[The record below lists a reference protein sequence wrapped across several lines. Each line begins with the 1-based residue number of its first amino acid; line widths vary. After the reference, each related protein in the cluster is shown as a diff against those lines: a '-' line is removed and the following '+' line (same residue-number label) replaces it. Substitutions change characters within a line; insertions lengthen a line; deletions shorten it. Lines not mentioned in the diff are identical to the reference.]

1 MRLEDKV
8 AIVTGAGK
16 GIGEEI
22 ALRFTE
28 EGARVVV
35 NDIDEASANGTVEK
49 IKNRGGQAAA
59 VIGSVALGEVAQ
71 KIADTAV
78 REFGAAD
85 ILVNNAGIARPQPL
99 EEIREEDWDEVI
111 DVNLKSAFLVTQAV
125 LPHMRRRGWGRI
137 INISS
142 AAAQIGGVTGPH
154 YSASKAGLFGLT
166 HSYASLLA
174 KEGITV
180 NTVAPAMIGTDMV
193 RNNPKAR
200 PDLMPVGRFGTPR
213 EVADTVV
220 FVALNGYMTGQTI
233 NVNGGWY
240 MS

>member
-1 MRLEDKV
+1 MRLKEKV

-22 ALRFTE
+22 ALRFAE

-35 NDIDEASANGTVEK
+35 NDIDEASANRTVET

-59 VIGSVALGEVAQ
+59 VIGSVAMREVAQ
-71 KIADTAV
+71 RIADTAV

-180 NTVAPAMIGTDMV
+180 NTVAPAMIETDMV
-193 RNNPKAR
+193 RNNPRAR